1 MVQPFFATPPAAL
14 SFFTRAAECVDAG
27 VNIARDVPARFS
39 DNLEIFTWLRIL
51 HLIRLVFATSVLP
64 DGFLP
69 RALLFRSEGRLIA
82 EEIRTEADGFASDL
96 KKPCGLSPEPVIG
109 WPRIQSGGS
118 SDVSRSTAGIVVFAT
133 GR

>member
-51 HLIRLVFATSVLP
+51 HLIRLVFAFGIARRFSTESPPVSIR
-64 DGFLP
+64 
-69 RALLFRSEGRLIA
+69 RAADSGR
-82 EEIRTEADGFASDL
+82 D
-96 KKPCGLSPEPVIG
+96 PH
-109 WPRIQSGGS
+109 
-118 SDVSRSTAGIVVFAT
+118 
-133 GR
+133 